1 MLLTRI
7 IFGSLVTQRCE
18 YTAFSTM
25 WTSVQITNSRIA
37 NVSKTYP
44 FRKLKKKKIVS
55 SRKLT

>member
-44 FRKLKKKKIVS
+44 FCKLKKKIVS